1 MQNDIDNTLISLVLS
16 LPESVKMQLLQML
29 TQQGDSSASPQEQ
42 ALGQAFGGIRLRKT
56 VINVSGLTEELADLA
71 HRQWARW
78 MEYLFEKSTL
88 NEDGTVTIPKW
99 AVDRWKRQVNTEYK
113 DLPEEEKESDRNE
126 ARRVIEAIFKE

>member
-88 NEDGTVTIPKW
+88 NEDGTVTVPKW

-126 ARRVIEAIFKE
+126 ARRVIGVVFKL

>member
-126 ARRVIEAIFKE
+126 ARRVIGVVFKL